1 VNIDAELQAR
11 ESFSE
16 VRETA
21 KRIHMIR
28 CNSAQKG
35 VDNKLP
41 SNYKKNKKLLK
52 TNRDNAYES
61 SEHASNLANL

>member
-1 VNIDAELQAR
+1 
-11 ESFSE
+11 
-16 VRETA
+16 
-21 KRIHMIR
+21 MIR